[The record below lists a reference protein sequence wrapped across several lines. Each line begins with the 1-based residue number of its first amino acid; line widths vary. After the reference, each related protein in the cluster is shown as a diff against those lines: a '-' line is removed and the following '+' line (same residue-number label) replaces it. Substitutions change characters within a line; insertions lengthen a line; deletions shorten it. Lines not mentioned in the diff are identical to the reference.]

1 MTTLISLIKNSK
13 TAQLIGN
20 GNVEIDGISYD
31 SRKVQPGDIFAC
43 LPGSKTDGHSYIPA
57 VLAAGAVAL
66 LVSDV
71 QQVPAGIPA
80 IVTADTRE
88 TLAEISA
95 EFYHHPGDSLTLI
108 GVTGTNGKTT
118 VTTLLWHILQAA
130 GKGCG
135 LLGTMAYHIG
145 NTVLPA
151 PHTTPQAPDLQ
162 RLLAQMRDAGLSHV
176 VMEISSHALC
186 LHRIT
191 GCHFDLTLL
200 TNITQDHLDFHLTW
214 QAYRDAKLQ
223 LFTDPRYQPRDKAM
237 RCLLNDDDAS
247 ADYFAQRALGEVRHF
262 ALASGDYRTRDL
274 ALCADGSYFILE
286 YPGGSAEVTMQLVGS
301 FNVSNA
307 LAALAAAL
315 ESGVDIVTA
324 TRALAAIPPVNGRF
338 QRVAESG
345 NGKPTVIVDYA
356 HTPDGLEKVLST
368 AAEIAPGKV
377 TVLFGC
383 GGNRD
388 RGKRPLMAVAAA
400 KWAQKIIVT
409 SDNPRDEDPSA
420 IIADIMAGF
429 DNDAL
434 NRVQIEPNRAQAIRL
449 AIQQSPPDQLILLA
463 GKGHE
468 NYQLFANGEK
478 IHFDDREQAVKS
490 LANYQTR

>member
-1 MTTLISLIKNSK
+1 MTTLVSLLKSSK
-13 TAQLIGN
+13 TGQIIGD
-20 GNVEIDGISYD
+20 GEIEIRGISYD
-31 SRKVQPGDIFAC
+31 SRKVLPGDIFAC
-43 LPGSKTDGHSYIPA
+43 LPGSKVDGHSYIPA
-57 VLAAGAVAL
+57 VLAAGAAAL
-66 LVSDV
+66 LVSDAL
-71 QQVPAGIPA
+71 QVPAGVPA

-95 EFYHHPGDSLTLI
+95 EFYGHPADSLTLV

-145 NTVLPA
+145 DTVLPA

-162 RLLAQMRDAGLSHV
+162 RLLAQMRDVGLSHV

-186 LHRIT
+186 LHRVAE
-191 GCHFDLTLL
+191 CHFDLSLL

-214 QAYRDAKLQ
+214 EAYRDAKLQ
-223 LFTDPRYQPRDKAM
+223 LFTDPRYQPRHRAM
-237 RCLLNDDDAS
+237 RCLLNQDDPS
-247 ADYFAQRALGEVRHF
+247 ADYFTKNALGEVRHF
-262 ALASGDYRTRDL
+262 GLASGDYHTSNLSLR
-274 ALCADGSYFILE
+274 ADSSSFNLD
-286 YPGGSAEVTMQLVGS
+286 YPDGNAEVTMQLVGS

-307 LAALAAAL
+307 LAALAVAL
-315 ESGVDIVTA
+315 ELGVDILTA

-368 AAEIAPGKV
+368 AAEIAPNKV
-377 TVLFGC
+377 TVVFGC

-388 RGKRPLMAVAAA
+388 RGKRPLMAAAAA

-409 SDNPRDEDPSA
+409 SDNPRDEAPA
-420 IIADIMAGF
+420 TIIEDIMAGF
-429 DNDAL
+429 NIESL
-434 NRVQIEPNRAQAIRL
+434 RRVVVEPDRASAIRL
-449 AIQQSPPDQLILLA
+449 AIQQAAADQLIILA

-468 NYQLFANGEK
+468 DYQLFANGEK
-478 IHFDDREQAVKS
+478 IHFDDREEAIKA
-490 LANYQTR
+490 LGDYKT